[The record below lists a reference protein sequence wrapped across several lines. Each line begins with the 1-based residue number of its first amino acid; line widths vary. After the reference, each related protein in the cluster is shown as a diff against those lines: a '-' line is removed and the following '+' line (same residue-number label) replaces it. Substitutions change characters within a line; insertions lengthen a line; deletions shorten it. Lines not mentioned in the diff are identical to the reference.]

1 MLPCVVFNWSFDNNL
16 IGPMHENAIK
26 ITNLRRRLLKL
37 DGQFVKM
44 VPLFRQFFRCCNLFF
59 QSIHSTGIPNWLGLS
74 QKTTCGT
81 IVWSDSSVGGRW
93 YSLFMN
99 ERICTEG
106 YFSHCRVESAYI
118 FCVLFTQTPTVPSE
132 LTRIWTWRC
141 VAIYKEH
148 VWTFYSAPQCTLIWS
163 SVEAV

>member
-44 VPLFRQFFRCCNLFF
+44 VRLFRQFFRRCNLFF

-81 IVWSDSSVGGRW
+81 IVWSDSSVHGWPLVFPIHERKDLHW
-93 YSLFMN
+93 RLF
-99 ERICTEG
+99 
-106 YFSHCRVESAYI
+106 FALSCRKCLPDYI
-118 FCVLFTQTPTVPSE
+118 FYVLFTQTPTQ
-132 LTRIWTWRC
+132 W
-141 VAIYKEH
+141 
-148 VWTFYSAPQCTLIWS
+148 YSSNLNWNLNWKDSFQ
-163 SVEAV
+163 